1 MAIDV
6 TVSGLNTV
14 VDVEFAESPSD
25 IPPET
30 YIALRGEKGDKG
42 DKGDTGATGA
52 AAGFGTVTATVDSNV
67 GTPSVTVTA
76 SGSNTAKNF
85 AFAFSNMKGE
95 QGDQGDQGETGNGIA
110 DISLTSTAANVDTY
124 TITYDDGTTETF
136 NVTNGID
143 GQDGADGY
151 SPSASVSKSG
161 NAATITITDED
172 GTTTTDVYD
181 GAGVQLIV
189 WS

>member
-124 TITYDDGTTETF
+124 TITYDDGDTDTF
-136 NVTNGID
+136 NVTN
-143 GQDGADGY
+143 GY

-161 NAATITITDED
+161 NAATITITDEN